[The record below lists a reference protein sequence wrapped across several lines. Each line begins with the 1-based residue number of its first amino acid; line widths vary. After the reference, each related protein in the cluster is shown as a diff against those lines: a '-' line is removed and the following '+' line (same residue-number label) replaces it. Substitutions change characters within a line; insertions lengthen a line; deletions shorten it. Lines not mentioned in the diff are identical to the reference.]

1 MKDFSCHL
9 GKIKLVNEKRLSYIE
24 VDTPRVR
31 ICLFPELS
39 LQKEKKQQLH
49 QLVAPFAKS
58 GEKLIVM
65 GSCRDWRKYP
75 NLRDSRNCA
84 LFYHRIIPSIFSIII
99 FLVLTFDIFQL
110 RTSVRDHR

>member
-39 LQKEKKQQLH
+39 LQKEKKKQQLH

-65 GSCRDWRKYP
+65 GSCRD
-75 NLRDSRNCA
+75 
-84 LFYHRIIPSIFSIII
+84 
-99 FLVLTFDIFQL
+99 
-110 RTSVRDHR
+110 